1 MTAPDPGWHPD
12 PSGRHEYRYWD
23 GASWTDDVADNAVTS
38 VDPVAEAA
46 APTAADQAPYPPAD
60 ATAPYEPT
68 SHPPIDPAPTMPLD
82 ATRAD
87 DRQWLGGPTA
97 YGDQP
102 YADQPYGTGGVPPP
116 PPQRT
121 GPPTGPI
128 VAGAV
133 ILVALLVGLAVLLTR
148 GDDGETSADD
158 VTDTTAEDTATTV
171 TTAEATTTT
180 TAAAGADP
188 GPTSVFAL
196 SVGDCVT
203 DEAGATGE
211 VESVTIVDCGQP
223 HELEVFHRHDI
234 EGESLPD
241 ATGIDTLVREQC
253 LPTFEQFVG
262 LDLDSSALDVHY
274 FSPTSDSWDA
284 GDRELLCLVTDPSG
298 PVTGSLEGAAR

>member
-1 MTAPDPGWHPD
+1 MTTPDPGWHPD

-23 GASWTDDVADNAVTS
+23 GASWTDDVADDAVTS

-46 APTAADQAPYPPAD
+46 APTSADPAPYPPD
-60 ATAPYEPT
+60 GATAPYDPT
-68 SHPPIDPAPTMPLD
+68 SYPPNDPAPTMPVD
-82 ATRAD
+82 ATRAYEQ
-87 DRQWLGGPTA
+87 QWPGGPAA
-97 YGDQP
+97 YG
-102 YADQPYGTGGVPPP
+102 DQPYGTGGVPPAP
-116 PPQRT
+116 PPRKS
-121 GPPTGPI
+121 GPSTGPI
-128 VAGAV
+128 VIGVV
-133 ILVALLVGLAVLLTR
+133 ILVALLVGLAVVLTR
-148 GDDGETSADD
+148 GDDDGETSTDD
-158 VTDTTAEDTATTV
+158 VADTTTEDTGTTA

-180 TAAAGADP
+180 AGTGADP
-188 GPTSVFAL
+188 QPTTVFAL

-203 DEAGATGE
+203 DEAGAEGE

-253 LPTFEQFVG
+253 LPAFEQFVG

-298 PVTGSLEGAAR
+298 PVTGSLEGANR